1 MSNPISRFK
10 EPVQHSFDVVKC
22 RKKLYDDNYKM
33 LQNVT
38 LKMFE
43 WKNLPKT
50 IPKRDLE
57 FILQSQGYAII
68 AKDDKG
74 DLYALQGQLSGEPDA
89 YYLPTLATIAN
100 PALPYFKTLKIGEDC
115 IIIHNDDLF
124 RGLSMY
130 IAKYAALLT
139 SVDISFYWNVINSRV
154 QKLFEADDDNTAD
167 SIKKVLDSIE
177 LGDELKTVA
186 GKQLFDM
193 LKSHDYTDGA
203 TTSTALKELIE
214 TKQYLIASFYIGVGL
229 NANYNMKRES
239 LNENE
244 INADTDVLVPTID
257 NMFDCRTD
265 DIEAVNEK
273 YGQNIGVEISSQW
286 MNIRRSLEA
295 RIEEQEK
302 QAEMNPDETGGE
314 PDEPNNQ

>member
-1 MSNPISRFK
+1 MANPISRFK
-10 EPVQHSFDVVKC
+10 EPVQHSFDIVKC

-74 DLYALQGQLSGEPDA
+74 DLYALQGQLGGEPDA
-89 YYLPTLATIAN
+89 YYLPTIATVAN

-115 IIIHNDDLF
+115 IIIHNDDLY
-124 RGLSMY
+124 RGLSTY

-139 SVDISFYWNVINSRV
+139 SVDISFYWNIINSRT
-154 QKLFEADDDNTAD
+154 QKLFEADDDNVAA
-167 SIKKVLDSIE
+167 SMKAVLASIE
-177 LGDELKTVA
+177 VGDELKCVA

-214 TKQYLIASFYIGVGL
+214 TKQYLVASYYIGIGL

-244 INADTDVLVPTID
+244 INADTDILIPTID
-257 NMFDCRTD
+257 NMFDCRKD
-265 DIEAVNEK
+265 DIKDVNNK
-273 YGQNIGVEISSQW
+273 YGVNVDVDISSQW
-286 MNIRRSLEA
+286 QNIRRSLEA
-295 RIEEQEK
+295 RIEEQEN
-302 QAEMNPDETGGE
+302 QAQVEPNDTGGE
-314 PDEPNNQ
+314 PNE

>member
-10 EPVQHSFDVVKC
+10 EPVQHSFDIIKC

-33 LQNVT
+33 LQNVCM
-38 LKMFE
+38 KMFE

-74 DLYALQGQLSGEPDA
+74 DLYALQGELGGEPNA
-89 YYLPTLATIAN
+89 YYLPTIATIAN
-100 PALPYFKTLKIGEDC
+100 PAIPYFKTLKIGQDC
-115 IIIHNDDLF
+115 IILKNDDLY
-124 RGLSMY
+124 RGLSIY

-139 SVDISFYWNVINSRV
+139 SIDISFYWNIINCRT
-154 QKLFEADDDNTAD
+154 QKLFEADDDNVKD
-167 SIKKVLDSIE
+167 SVKKVLESIE
-177 LGDELKTVA
+177 LGDKLETVA

-193 LKSHDYTDGA
+193 LKTHDYTDGA

-214 TKQYLIASFYIGVGL
+214 AKQYMIASFYIGVGL

-244 INADTDVLVPTID
+244 INADTDVLVPNVD
-257 NMFDCRTD
+257 NMFDCRKD
-265 DIEAVNEK
+265 DINDVNEK
-273 YGQNIGVEISSQW
+273 YGQNISVEISSQW
-286 MNIRRSLEA
+286 NNIRRSLEA
-295 RIEEQEK
+295 RIEEQEN
-302 QAEMNPDETGGE
+302 QAEIEPDDAGGE
-314 PDEPNNQ
+314 SNE